1 MIKHYVVELGNE
13 EQELN
18 KYFTNF
24 DEMAT
29 FVNDYVNKYDF
40 VGTINIRV
48 VWGYYYENTRIDK

>member
-1 MIKHYVVELGNE
+1 MIKHYVVELGSE

-24 DEMAT
+24 NEMTT
-29 FVNDYVNKYDF
+29 FINDYVNQYDF

-48 VWGYYYENTRIDK
+48 V